1 MGVTKH
7 SIRIDS
13 LSKWDLANYSS
24 HLPWGKK
31 KVQYNLLVLFMSNY
45 FVRTRWAIPKI
56 SVKYD
61 SRHPLTDALTFL
73 LCVFFCYKK
82 MSLLLVIKD
91 HKPTLWSLTGPQQLL
106 NLICSISIVFA
117 NYTQSTLDFAD
128 DKDSPWRLGKW
139 LNLGLSDALTGS
151 CACAFSRQPRQSA
164 FYKAVSCAVSPTEIR
179 KHQQRVSVHID
190 R

>member
-1 MGVTKH
+1 MLQNTALGLTACQSETWQITVLIYPEGRQEY
-7 SIRIDS
+7 SAIFLCCSCLIS
-13 LSKWDLANYSS
+13 LLEHDEQSQKYQSS
-24 HLPWGKK
+24 MTGDTHWQMPW
-31 KVQYNLLVLFMSNY
+31 LFS
-45 FVRTRWAIPKI
+45 
-56 SVKYD
+56 
-61 SRHPLTDALTFL
+61 
-73 LCVFFCYKK
+73 CVFFFYYKK

-164 FYKAVSCAVSPTEIR
+164 FYKAVSCAVSPPEIR